1 MEEFKKAAILENEF
15 EAQLIASILVERG
28 VPHRLRSYH
37 DTAFDG
43 LFQTQKGWG
52 IVGSPEKYHEG
63 IKEILADLRKGDAG
77 DLVEE
82 PGGFS

>member
-1 MEEFKKAAILENEF
+1 MEDYKKAGILENEF
-15 EAQLIASILVERG
+15 EAQLVASVLAERG
-28 VPHRLRSYH
+28 IPHLLRSYH

-52 IVGSPEKYHEG
+52 HVSSPEEYHQE
-63 IKEILADLRKGDAG
+63 IKEILADLRQGDAG

-82 PGGFS
+82 P

>member
-1 MEEFKKAAILENEF
+1 MEDYQKAAILENDF
-15 EAQLIASILVERG
+15 EAQLVTSVLSERG
-28 VPHRLRSYH
+28 IPHSLRSYH

-52 IVGSPEKYHEG
+52 VVSSPKEHHEE
-63 IKEILADLRKGDAG
+63 IKEILADLRNRDAG

-82 PGGFS
+82 P